1 MRGDTRAPEGA
12 LDVDVVSRDDWSLGG
27 RRCADAA
34 VARGR
39 RRRALRRRVDAF
51 ERDRVSH
58 DGHAG
63 RRHSLR
69 GVRAGRVCVDAPRAV
84 SLPLSF
90 WHAAVRLRFI
100 RARAVSESGRT
111 DELAHQRLES
121 GDLGH

>member
-1 MRGDTRAPEGA
+1 
-12 LDVDVVSRDDWSLGG
+12 
-27 RRCADAA
+27 
-34 VARGR
+34 
-39 RRRALRRRVDAF
+39 
-51 ERDRVSH
+51 VSH

-100 RARAVSESGRT
+100 FLAGAVSVAEGTSLAEPMSSHISGSSRAT
-111 DELAHQRLES
+111 SVISTHAPP
-121 GDLGH
+121 